1 MRVHSACLRSCA
13 CAVGLVSRL
22 SLVLFCLV
30 SCYRNVSCKNVD
42 LKNPEK
48 GTGTGEGEGLAL
60 ALA

>member
-1 MRVHSACLRSCA
+1 MQVHSACLRS

-30 SCYRNVSCKNVD
+30 SYYRNFSCKNVD

-48 GTGTGEGEGLAL
+48 GTGTGEGLAL